1 MPATAVLRRQ
11 VVLHR
16 HVLRRLREPAP
27 QIRCTGDIEEENEE
41 GRLVGLA
48 QRGDHAAF
56 GALVRRYQV
65 DAVRLA
71 TVITCRADD
80 AEDAAQTAFVKAY
93 GSLAAFDATR
103 PFRPWLLR
111 IVANEAKNRRRA
123 AGRRSRL
130 VERINVMHID
140 HERSTE
146 DEVVAGI
153 DAQSLVRAIA
163 MLDDRDRTVLGYR
176 WFAQMTEAE
185 MAVALD
191 CAPGTV
197 KSRLARAMQRLRT
210 ELERRPTHA

>member
-1 MPATAVLRRQ
+1 MRAPASGARPRTLG
-11 VVLHR
+11 
-16 HVLRRLREPAP
+16 REPES
-27 QIRCTGDIEEENEE
+27 QIRCTGGIEEENEE

-56 GALVRRYQV
+56 GALVRRYQI

-71 TVITCRADD
+71 TAITCRADD
-80 AEDAAQTAFVKAY
+80 AEDATQTAFVKAY
-93 GSLAAFDATR
+93 ASLAKFDATR

-111 IVANEAKNRRRA
+111 IVANEAENRRRA
-123 AGRRSRL
+123 AGRRTRL
-130 VERINVMHID
+130 VERINVMHVD

-153 DAQSLVRAIA
+153 DADSLVRAIA
-163 MLDDRDRTVLGYR
+163 MLGDRDRTVLGYR

>member
-1 MPATAVLRRQ
+1 M
-11 VVLHR
+11 
-16 HVLRRLREPAP
+16 E
-27 QIRCTGDIEEENEE
+27 
-41 GRLVGLA
+41 LA

-56 GALVRRYQV
+56 GALVRRYQM

-71 TVITCRADD
+71 TAVTCRADD

-93 GSLAAFDATR
+93 AALSKFDATR

-123 AGRRSRL
+123 AGRRTRL
-130 VERINVMHID
+130 VERVNVMYVEHGP
-140 HERSTE
+140 STE
-146 DEVVAGI
+146 DEAVAGI
-153 DAQSLVRAIA
+153 DADALVRAIA

-185 MAVALD
+185 MAAALD

-197 KSRLARAMQRLRT
+197 KSRLARAMQRLRA
-210 ELERRPTHA
+210 ELERRPSHV